1 MISTIMF
8 AGTLPAIALIIAF
21 IKSPEFFKRLAFRFP
36 MTIEIM
42 ATLFFFFAITQISQ
56 SAIAVFAV
64 FWADIIWTAF
74 FFWSKSK
81 QKPAEQA
88 SQ

>member
-21 IKSPEFFKRLAFRFP
+21 IKSPNFFKRLAFRFP
-36 MTIEIM
+36 FTIEIL
-42 ATLFFFFAITQISQ
+42 ATIFFFLAITQISQ

-64 FWADIIWTAF
+64 FWADIVWTAF
-74 FFWSKSK
+74 FFWSRK
-81 QKPAEQA
+81 QAYSP
-88 SQ
+88 S